1 MQRIKWPLLVA
12 MVAGSFGMLNQPAVA
27 EGSRWKE
34 ELSREIVRSERGT
47 FKIEEFSLCTIT
59 PRWGGEGKR
68 IQFRSSA
75 QGPANL
81 ISRDFLVRSFAD
93 YEARVV
99 SELSRDATMR
109 CKTIDA
115 AIGTVDVELNL
126 LITSEGIQWEM
137 TENSIGRQERTTRAW
152 AEIYPD

>member
-1 MQRIKWPLLVA
+1 MTLSNALDPVTLNEVRLNAVEQIHMERLRRCIVQRIKWPLLVA

-27 EGSRWKE
+27 EGSRLKE

-75 QGPANL
+75 QGPANQNRIL
-81 ISRDFLVRSFAD
+81 H
-93 YEARVV
+93 
-99 SELSRDATMR
+99 
-109 CKTIDA
+109 
-115 AIGTVDVELNL
+115 
-126 LITSEGIQWEM
+126 
-137 TENSIGRQERTTRAW
+137 RQ
-152 AEIYPD
+152 